1 MVATETIRIETP
13 TGLRLAG
20 VVHHPQI
27 EDKGLGVVIAHG
39 MLSSMDSDKHRSICE
54 AVAAG
59 GSTALRFDFRG
70 RGESEGDPSDL
81 TVSNEIEDI
90 LSALS
95 FLRHRG
101 CEKIAV
107 VGSSL
112 GGTVALLAGARDR
125 GLEGLVTIAA
135 PARLPDGPR
144 QAWGGSGRTDGDLIE
159 VAPGEFI
166 HRSFFTDTERHNPI
180 SAARSIDCPWLII
193 HGATDTVVPVED
205 ARLFADAAP
214 AAEVKIHPTAGHRF
228 DQPGERGWLVETVAG
243 FVSDLS
249 SGA

>member
-1 MVATETIRIETP
+1 MAATESIRFETP
-13 TGLRLAG
+13 SGLRLAG

-27 EDKGLGVVIAHG
+27 EDNGLGVVVAHG
-39 MLSSMDSDKHRSICE
+39 MLSSKDSDKHRSICE

-59 GSTALRFDFRG
+59 GATALRFDFRG

-81 TVSNEIEDI
+81 TVSNEVEDLLASVASLRSRG
-90 LSALS
+90 LS
-95 FLRHRG
+95 R
-101 CEKIAV
+101 IAV

-112 GGTVALLAGARDR
+112 GGTVALLASARDR
-125 GLEGLVTIAA
+125 GLKSLVTIAA

-144 QAWGGSGRTDGDLIE
+144 QAWRGSGRTDGDLIE

-166 HRSFFTDTERHNPI
+166 HRGFFTDARRHNPI
-180 SAARSIDCPWLII
+180 NSARGIDCPWLII

-205 ARLFADAAP
+205 AELLADAAP

-243 FVSDLS
+243 FVSQLR
-249 SGA
+249 